1 LRGDI
6 YRTTKRWIPNNSSR
20 LLPSNPFGK
29 EISIARFLPTISAEW
44 SMPLLSTKSSTILEP
59 IINVS
64 LATNDREYTK
74 IPNEDGLAF
83 ELNSTNIFLSN
94 RIQGYDRWESGNR
107 INYGF
112 RLSHYW
118 GESSAITAMVGQSY
132 RFSDL
137 QFAEKGNGI
146 EKHLSDL
153 VFDFLYKPNMNIAI
167 SYRGRVEEK
176 DFNLIRSEFD
186 IQGNFKNWGFR
197 AGHAH
202 FDNEESYQFTEQK
215 EVRLAS
221 FVNINNNWFIQG
233 AIRYDIE
240 SKNSLRNRLSV
251 VYVDDCISFELGFR
265 RKFAKYRD
273 LEPSN
278 SFMVKLNV
286 FTFGGGTID
295 SSERLRKL
303 WERVE

>member
-1 LRGDI
+1 
-6 YRTTKRWIPNNSSR
+6 
-20 LLPSNPFGK
+20 
-29 EISIARFLPTISAEW
+29 
-44 SMPLLSTKSSTILEP
+44 
-59 IINVS
+59 
-64 LATNDREYTK
+64 
-74 IPNEDGLAF
+74 
-83 ELNSTNIFLSN
+83 
-94 RIQGYDRWESGNR
+94 
-107 INYGF
+107 
-112 RLSHYW
+112 
-118 GESSAITAMVGQSY
+118 
-132 RFSDL
+132 
-137 QFAEKGNGI
+137 
-146 EKHLSDL
+146 
-153 VFDFLYKPNMNIAI
+153 MNIAI

-221 FVNINNNWFIQG
+221 FININNNWFIQG

-240 SKNSLRNRLSV
+240 SKNSLRNRLSI
-251 VYVDDCISFELGFR
+251 VYVDECISFELGFR

-278 SFMVKLNV
+278 SFMIKLNV